1 VVLGKS
7 IGLPEQA
14 AKIGGRHLMNDSA
27 WQDSVLKAIGDPNT
41 RISVVLDGAEGSS
54 TYARVA
60 NAALRGSQ
68 GKGTPFDWEM
78 AQLMQSGRLPSVS
91 FYEGGASVANPF
103 G

>member
-1 VVLGKS
+1 VSEGW
-7 IGLPEQA
+7 IGSLAASAGAGESSCFVAEQDGFDA
-14 AKIGGRHLMNDSA
+14 
-27 WQDSVLKAIGDPNT
+27 
-41 RISVVLDGAEGSS
+41 RISVVLDGVEGSS
-54 TYARVA
+54 TYGRVA

-91 FYEGGASVANPF
+91 FYEGGVSVANPF